1 MSTSTKSHRFEID
14 RSATPRRPR
23 TQVTPIVLSIDR
35 KSDSRFRNVEHS
47 IMRLVLEQLSK
58 VLEHDPQGRS
68 QFVHSGGLALL
79 QQMAEAPDSQLADVI
94 DDINRQ
100 YPEEIVMHYSPSY
113 SQKLL
118 EKLDAQISQ
127 AVN

>member
-1 MSTSTKSHRFEID
+1 MSANPSIHRIETA
-14 RSATPRRPR
+14 SSSTPRCACSQVRRPFY
-23 TQVTPIVLSIDR
+23 VTIKYDR
-35 KSDSRFRNVEHS
+35 RVDDE
-47 IMRLVLEQLSK
+47 IMRLVLDQLSK

-79 QQMAEAPDSQLADVI
+79 QEMAEAPDSRLTDSVDA
-94 DDINRQ
+94 INRH

-118 EKLDAQISQ
+118 EKLDAQITQ
-127 AVN
+127 TVN